1 MFGAVAAGLGTDQ
14 DARMGVQGWGLG
26 LEIAGMFCWVGCFV
40 WMYRLSARQEE
51 LLKSLNE
58 QARKIA
64 ELSKAEHDLIKE
76 VHPQVGEIHESM
88 KEVAEAVASEGSA
101 DRGQKRKT

>member
-1 MFGAVAAGLGTDQ
+1 MGA
-14 DARMGVQGWGLG
+14 QGWGLC

-40 WMYRLSARQEE
+40 WMCRISARQED
-51 LLKSLNE
+51 LLQSLNE

-76 VHPQVGEIHESM
+76 VHPQVGEIRDSV
-88 KEVAEAVASEGSA
+88 KEVAEVVVNAEGGDAKARLESL
-101 DRGQKRKT
+101 RR